1 METNETKHT
10 PGPWWTQAST
20 ANGEPE
26 IVVNRPWSAGG
37 ASVCVVE
44 SSRRH
49 DVLLADARLI
59 AAAPELLEALELAL
73 QGLDIAATKQLPE
86 FIGFVLTADKARA
99 AIAKARG
106 GAK

>member
-1 METNETKHT
+1 VSNATHT
-10 PGPWWTQAST
+10 LGPWWTQAST

-59 AAAPELLEALELAL
+59 AAAPELLEALETLANEEWRDDSDPIL
-73 QGLDIAATKQLPE
+73 ENART
-86 FIGFVLTADKARA
+86 KARA
-99 AIAKARG
+99 AIAKAKG
-106 GAK
+106 TK